1 MQAAPREKQASDRRQ
16 KLQYQRRG
24 DEMTQGWV
32 KLHRS
37 ITENWLWTRKPFSE
51 GQAWVD
57 LLLMANHAEKK
68 VRIGS
73 ELITLAPGTV
83 MTSTRQLM
91 ERWGWGNT
99 KVQNFI
105 KALENDNMVSKRTS
119 QKQTALIIE
128 NYTIYQEVQDTDKTL
143 TRHSQDTDKTHNK
156 NVKNVKNDNN
166 NNIYISFKPPTVE
179 EVRAYCTERN
189 NTVNAETF
197 VSFYESKGW
206 YVGKNKM
213 KDWKAAVRTWEKNNR
228 QPTEKKAREEWKWLN
243 D

>member
-1 MQAAPREKQASDRRQ
+1 MA
-16 KLQYQRRG
+16 
-24 DEMTQGWV
+24 QGWV

-37 ITENWLWTRKPFSE
+37 ITENWLWEKKPFSE

-68 VRIGS
+68 IMIGS
-73 ELITLAPGTV
+73 EPVMLQPGTV
-83 MTSTRQLM
+83 IVSERNLM
-91 ERWGWGNT
+91 KRWGWGNT
-99 KVQNFI
+99 RVRNFI
-105 KALENDNMVSKRTS
+105 KALENDRMVSKRTS
-119 QKQTALIIE
+119 QNQSTLTIE
-128 NYTIYQEVQDTDKTL
+128 NYTIYQEVQSTDKAPTKQ
-143 TRHSQDTDKTHNK
+143 SQSTDKAHNK
-156 NVKNVKNDNN
+156 NVKNVKNDN

-179 EVRAYCTERN
+179 EVRAYCTNRN

-206 YVGKNKM
+206 YIGKNKM

-228 QPTEKKAREEWKWLN
+228 QPIEPKKAREEWDWLN